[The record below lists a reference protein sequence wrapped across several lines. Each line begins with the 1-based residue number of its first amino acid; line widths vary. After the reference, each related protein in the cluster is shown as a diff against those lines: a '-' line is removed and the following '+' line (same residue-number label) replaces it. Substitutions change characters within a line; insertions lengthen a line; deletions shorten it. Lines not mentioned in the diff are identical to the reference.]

1 MSGIEHLLELY
12 TAFCFFC
19 RIAASFNNRV
29 NADPQT
35 CRLLVA
41 IQIFPSWNVE
51 CQLAGGQVTRDV
63 RQGIII
69 CMKPTRNKQIAISV
83 LKGMTYE
90 NVGILYNISR
100 ERVYQIT
107 RRTLIRID
115 PELAEKYS
123 IRAFRL
129 DSDRLINLMNEHGKN
144 GQSGI

>member
-1 MSGIEHLLELY
+1 
-12 TAFCFFC
+12 
-19 RIAASFNNRV
+19 
-29 NADPQT
+29 
-35 CRLLVA
+35 
-41 IQIFPSWNVE
+41 
-51 CQLAGGQVTRDV
+51 
-63 RQGIII
+63 
-69 CMKPTRNKQIAISV
+69 MKPTRNKQIPISV

-90 NVGILYNISR
+90 NFGILHNISR